1 MNLHSYLPQL
11 IAAGGGLVIILVDLV
26 PPGAAAGTTASRRLG
41 YFRLLTGLAGATAMA
56 AGLAALAGIG
66 REEAYTVFFQG
77 LFSAVALLVA
87 LLAPPYLERLRLPAA
102 EFYALTLFSAAGM
115 MTVAGAPNLLT
126 LYLGLE
132 LLSQSSYALSGLATQ
147 DPRSVE
153 ASLKYFLVGSL
164 ASTVA
169 LFGIALL
176 YGAAGTFDLAA
187 LAAWARGTVGGE
199 LGLPEWSGVA
209 GVVLFLVGL
218 GLKVA
223 AVPFHMWAPDAYEGA
238 PTPVTALFSV
248 GPKAAGLAALVRV
261 MTVVFPGLRA
271 DWSPMFAAIAV
282 ATMTLGNL
290 AALNQTNIK
299 RMMAYSSIA
308 QAGYLLVALV
318 IPGAA
323 TQRAFLYYLVAYAA
337 ANLGAFSVIT
347 WWGSTHPEH
356 RVSDFRRMGTLAPL
370 PAAALTFFFLS
381 LVGIPP
387 TAGFF
392 GKFLLFSAAV
402 RNGQEWLA
410 LVILFNGVLSV
421 PYYYEVIREMYF
433 PLAGEPAAPP
443 RRVSGQPLGFTTA
456 LVLGGAILV
465 VAGLGLY
472 PERFLELTVL
482 ATLR

>member
-1 MNLHSYLPQL
+1 MLTDLFLPHT
-11 IAAGGGLVIILVDLV
+11 AT
-26 PPGAAAGTTASRRLG
+26 GTTADRRPAHL
-41 YFRLLTGLAGATAMA
+41 RPLTGLTAAAALA
-56 AGLAALAGIG
+56 AGLAAWVGAG
-66 REEAYTVFFQG
+66 REEGYTIFFQG
-77 LFSAVALLVA
+77 LFSGVGLLVA
-87 LLAPPYLERLRLPAA
+87 LLAPPYLERLRLPVA
-102 EFYALTLFSAAGM
+102 EFYALTLFSIAGM

-153 ASLKYFLVGSL
+153 ASLKYFLIGSL

-169 LFGIALL
+169 LFGIVLL
-176 YGAAGTFDLAA
+176 YGASGTFDLAA
-187 LAAWARGTVGGE
+187 LAAWAQGGTVGG
-199 LGLPEWSGVA
+199 LGLPEWSGIA
-209 GVVLFLVGL
+209 GVLLFLVGL

-248 GPKAAGLAALVRV
+248 GPKAAGLAALMRV
-261 MTVVFPGLRA
+261 MTVVFPRLQA
-271 DWSPMFAAIAV
+271 DWSPTFAAIAV

-308 QAGYLLVALV
+308 QAGYLLVALA
-318 IPGAA
+318 IPGVAA
-323 TQRAFLYYLVAYAA
+323 QRAFLYYLAAYAA
-337 ANLGAFSVIT
+337 ANLGAFAVIT
-347 WWGSTHPEH
+347 WWGSIHPEH
-356 RVSDFRRMGTLAPL
+356 RLSDFRRMGTTAPL

-387 TAGFF
+387 TAGFL

-402 RNGQEWLA
+402 QSGREWLA

-421 PYYYEVIREMYF
+421 PYYYNVLREMYF
-433 PLAGEPAAPP
+433 PPAGEASASLPERAGRPP
-443 RRVSGQPLGFTTA
+443 VGFATA
-456 LVLGGAILV
+456 LVLGGALFV

-472 PERFLELTVL
+472 PERFLELTAL
-482 ATLR
+482 AALR